1 MVLLSSGFSSGP
13 VVYEALGA
21 LPSAIFP
28 RDGAQGGEMSVEVDS
43 GPPVLT
49 TWAPREKH
57 PPLLGRWCY
66 ARAALGPGCL
76 KARALMPGRC
86 AHVLRCFRV
95 FCVKAVYFPSAGV
108 NLNCISSSGRITA
121 HTKTPQGQGDTP

>member
-1 MVLLSSGFSSGP
+1 
-13 VVYEALGA
+13 
-21 LPSAIFP
+21 
-28 RDGAQGGEMSVEVDS
+28 MSVEVVS
-43 GPPVLT
+43 ATLFWT

-86 AHVLRCFRV
+86 AHVVRCFRF

-108 NLNCISSSGRITA
+108 NLNSISFSGRITA
-121 HTKTPQGQGDTP
+121 RKKSTGG